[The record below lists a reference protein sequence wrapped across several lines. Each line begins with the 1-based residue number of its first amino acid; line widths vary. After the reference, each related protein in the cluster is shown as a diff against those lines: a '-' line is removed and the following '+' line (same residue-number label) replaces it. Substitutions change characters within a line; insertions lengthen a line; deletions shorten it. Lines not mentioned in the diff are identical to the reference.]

1 MRRRSGSVRRW
12 WAGDCQIIAPIE
24 SVYRREGE
32 IQRSEELLLLMKTT
46 VERFEDLV
54 RWVREL
60 HSYQVPQIVAVSLTV
75 GNTDYLGWI
84 RRETPPASGE

>member
-1 MRRRSGSVRRW
+1 
-12 WAGDCQIIAPIE
+12 
-24 SVYRREGE
+24 
-32 IQRSEELLLLMKTT
+32 MKTT